1 MGIGVQIDMARRPH
15 GAGCYHVAKALVD
28 QLAIGHHRL
37 KGILAAMHGG
47 GARVVLRPVI
57 GDAHIAD
64 AHDICHH
71 AHRLRGLEQP
81 GALFD
86 VTFDKAAKA
95 GGVYK
100 TLGQMGHAGARLA
113 KGGAC
118 AIGQRIG
125 LIQAQAAGPDGAAG
139 GHAKTALFI
148 LEIGHG
154 NGGAAGLGCGLGQ
167 F

>member
-1 MGIGVQIDMARRPH
+1 MGIGVQIDMARCPH

-71 AHRLRGLEQP
+71 AHSLGCFEQP
-81 GALFD
+81 WALFY
-86 VTFDKAAKA
+86 VTFNKTAKA
-95 GGVYK
+95 GGVHK
-100 TLGQMGHAGARLA
+100 ALGQMGHAGARLG
-113 KGGAC
+113 KGYAC
-118 AIGQRIG
+118 AVGQG
-125 LIQAQAAGPDGAAG
+125 VCLGQGQAAGPDGAAG